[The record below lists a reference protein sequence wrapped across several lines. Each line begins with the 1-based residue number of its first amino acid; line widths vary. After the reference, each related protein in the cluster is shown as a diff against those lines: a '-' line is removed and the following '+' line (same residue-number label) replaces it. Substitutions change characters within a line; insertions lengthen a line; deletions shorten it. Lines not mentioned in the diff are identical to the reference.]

1 MLICQSSSCAAAQDL
16 SCAYLVY
23 SWCFSTVQSTVNQCL
38 FYSLPNRMGGFRR
51 SFHSSA
57 DLLEQLPNRKLRV
70 WWYAWQEEA
79 SYNLCDGSI
88 FSLFYSRKS
97 NTEAKI
103 KVLKDKDFWLFQLFH
118 HMFFRTCVLYWEGRM
133 LLVGKPWL
141 ESRLT
146 GSEDKGMY
154 CGKKWHFRFWGKTQ
168 SCLLGCF

>member
-1 MLICQSSSCAAAQDL
+1 MATGRNFLIDAFLKEYADLPIKQLCSSSGFELWL

-57 DLLEQLPNRKLRV
+57 DLLQQLTNRKLRV

-79 SYNLCDGSI
+79 SYNLCDGYI

-118 HMFFRTCVLYWEGRM
+118 HMFFRTCVCYT
-133 LLVGKPWL
+133 GKA
-141 ESRLT
+141 
-146 GSEDKGMY
+146 
-154 CGKKWHFRFWGKTQ
+154 
-168 SCLLGCF
+168 GCW